1 MYKEKNTIMKRLF
14 IGMGVVIALTVG
26 LSGCGDMA
34 KTTYNGPDYVM
45 FADTMSLFPVQNSQD
60 YFTVPVA
67 STVACDYDRTFAV
80 EVDEKASN
88 AIEKKH
94 YVIESNT
101 VTIKA
106 GERAADLKIR
116 GIYENIGKTDS
127 LSITLRLVSNDETRW
142 DIYGTKT
149 RVEMMK
155 SCPFDLNVFTGWC
168 KVSSSFYQ
176 NYMNNIDFRLIQTE
190 IDKEEE
196 NTIIMHDFFYKGYD
210 LKLKFDPSDPME
222 PFVEMED
229 QVLGSTSEAFGT
241 IYGNGKLMVKQPTI
255 YTSYYNVCQTFV
267 LQYITV
273 YVKDVD
279 TVGTYINVLEWI
291 SDEEAERLQ
300 AGQN

>member
-1 MYKEKNTIMKRLF
+1 MKRLF

-210 LKLKFDPSDPME
+210 LSL
-222 PFVEMED
+222 
-229 QVLGSTSEAFGT
+229 
-241 IYGNGKLMVKQPTI
+241 IHI
-255 YTSYYNVCQTFV
+255 
-267 LQYITV
+267 
-273 YVKDVD
+273 
-279 TVGTYINVLEWI
+279 
-291 SDEEAERLQ
+291 
-300 AGQN
+300 